1 ISNLV
6 VRGVTATQAILSYT
20 APDSAACTVEASE
33 SQSYAPLVHDV
44 DGGLFAGG
52 NLDSRP
58 ESFSSGRQRVFVLGK
73 RRAEKAVNGH
83 WYSRALQTVT
93 PHYFRIAC
101 GPSVATGSLVTAHMV
116 LGNTYHAP
124 FPTESDLDSRP

>member
-1 ISNLV
+1 MRLQMILMALAAPALQGAVSNLV

-20 APDSAACTVEASE
+20 APDSGACTVEASE

-58 ESFSSGRQRVFVLGK
+58 ESFSASYV
-73 RRAEKAVNGH
+73 
-83 WYSRALQTVT
+83 
-93 PHYFRIAC
+93 
-101 GPSVATGSLVTAHMV
+101 
-116 LGNTYHAP
+116 
-124 FPTESDLDSRP
+124 